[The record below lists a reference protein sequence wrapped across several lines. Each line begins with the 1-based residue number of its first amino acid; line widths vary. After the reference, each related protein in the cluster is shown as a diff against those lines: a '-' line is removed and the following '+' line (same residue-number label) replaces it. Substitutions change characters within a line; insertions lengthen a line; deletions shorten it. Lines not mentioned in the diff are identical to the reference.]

1 MGTVAQFIVFVS
13 IVFSV
18 YGLMNYYVCRK
29 ILLQTHFPT
38 WVNAA
43 VIAFL
48 VLMVVSPF
56 ICRMG
61 IFRRMEGFHYGLTL
75 TSSLW
80 MGVLF
85 YLLILNAGVDLV
97 NVLGRWVRWAIPG
110 IKSTAIITP
119 GYPIFFII
127 LCVTTSICTY
137 GYFEAL
143 NIGVSRITIETH
155 KLPRGVDRIT
165 IAQISDVHL
174 GVLVGESRLKR
185 ITSIIKKID
194 PDILI
199 STGDLVDENP
209 DSMECLADELRG
221 IRPRLGKYAI
231 TGNHEFYAGIEHSV
245 LFTEDSGFILLRNQ
259 YVNVD
264 GLINLIGLDDPTAKN
279 FKNYT
284 GEDISTLFSQC
295 NPKLFTIL
303 LRHQPSRFKKNASSM
318 PIDLQLSGHTHKG
331 QIFPFNLLTHIQFPL
346 QGGFFEVDGRK
357 LYSSRGTGTWGPPLR
372 FLSPPE
378 VVLIELRKSKDN

>member
-1 MGTVAQFIVFVS
+1 MGTVTQFIVFVS

-38 WVNAA
+38 GVNAA
-43 VIAFL
+43 IIAFL
-48 VLMVVSPF
+48 ILMVVSPF
-56 ICRMG
+56 ICRIGM
-61 IFRRMEGFHYGLTL
+61 FRRMDGFHYGLTL
-75 TSSLW
+75 VSSLW

-97 NVLGRWVRWAIPG
+97 NALGRLIGWIIPG
-110 IKSTAIITP
+110 TSPNDVISP

-127 LCVTTSICTY
+127 LIVTSGICTY

-143 NIGVSRITIETH
+143 NIGVSRVTIETH
-155 KLPRGVDRIT
+155 KLPRGVDRVT

-174 GVLVGESRLKR
+174 GVLVGESRLKKIAR
-185 ITSIIKKID
+185 IIEELH

-199 STGDLVDENP
+199 STGDLVDENL
-209 DSMECLADELRG
+209 DSMDYLAEELKS

-231 TGNHEFYAGIEHSV
+231 TGNHEFYAGLERSV
-245 LFTEDSGFILLRNQ
+245 RFTEDSGFIMLRNQ
-259 YVNVD
+259 YANVH
-264 GLINLIGLDDPTAKN
+264 GIINLIGLDDPTAKN
-279 FKNYT
+279 FNDNS
-284 GEDISTLFSQC
+284 GEGIPTLFSRC
-295 NPKLFTIL
+295 DPELFTIL
-303 LRHQPSRFKKNASSM
+303 LRHQPRAFKKNASSM
-318 PIDLQLSGHTHKG
+318 PMDLQLSGHTHKG
-331 QIFPFNLLTHIQFPL
+331 QIFPFNLLTHILFPL
-346 QGGFFEVDGRK
+346 QGGFFEVDGKK

-378 VVLIELRKSKDN
+378 IVIIELRKL

>member
-1 MGTVAQFIVFVS
+1 MGTVTQFIVFVS

-38 WVNAA
+38 GVNAA
-43 VIAFL
+43 IIAFL
-48 VLMVVSPF
+48 ILMVVSPF
-56 ICRMG
+56 ICRIGM
-61 IFRRMEGFHYGLTL
+61 FRRMDGFHYGLTL
-75 TSSLW
+75 VSSLW

-97 NVLGRWVRWAIPG
+97 NALGRLIGWVIPG
-110 IKSTAIITP
+110 TSPNDVISP

-127 LCVTTSICTY
+127 LIVTSGICTY

-143 NIGVSRITIETH
+143 NIGVSRVTIETH
-155 KLPRGVDRIT
+155 KLPRGVDRVT

-174 GVLVGESRLKR
+174 GVLVGESKL
-185 ITSIIKKID
+185 KKIARIIEEIH

-199 STGDLVDENP
+199 STGDLVDENL
-209 DSMECLADELRG
+209 DSMDYLAEELKS
-221 IRPRLGKYAI
+221 IRPRFGKYAI
-231 TGNHEFYAGIEHSV
+231 TGNHEFYAGLERSV
-245 LFTEDSGFILLRNQ
+245 RFTEDSGFIMLRNQ
-259 YVNVD
+259 YANVH
-264 GLINLIGLDDPTAKN
+264 GIINLIGLDDPTAKN
-279 FKNYT
+279 FKDNS
-284 GEDISTLFSQC
+284 GEDIQALFSRC
-295 NPKLFTIL
+295 DPELFTIL
-303 LRHQPSRFKKNASSM
+303 LRHQPSAFKKNASSM
-318 PIDLQLSGHTHKG
+318 PMDLQLSGHTHKG

-346 QGGFFEVDGRK
+346 QGGFFEVDGKR

-378 VVLIELRKSKDN
+378 VVLIELRKL